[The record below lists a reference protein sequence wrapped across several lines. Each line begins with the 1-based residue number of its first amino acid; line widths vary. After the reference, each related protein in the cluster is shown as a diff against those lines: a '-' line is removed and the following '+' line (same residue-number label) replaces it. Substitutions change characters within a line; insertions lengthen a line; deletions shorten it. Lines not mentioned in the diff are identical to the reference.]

1 MKIIIYVLML
11 SAVIT
16 QTVFVILKALKLI
29 SWDWVWVLSPAIASV
44 IIILLVIAFLWFI
57 IPEDSEY

>member
-1 MKIIIYVLML
+1 ML